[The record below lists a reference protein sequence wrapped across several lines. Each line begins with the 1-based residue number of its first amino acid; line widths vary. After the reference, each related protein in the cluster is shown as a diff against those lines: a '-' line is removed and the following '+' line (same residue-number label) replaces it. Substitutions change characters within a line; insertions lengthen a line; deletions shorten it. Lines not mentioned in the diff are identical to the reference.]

1 MDVKLLESKNM
12 FCKFVKLARDG
23 RSPESWFPCTDR
35 DCSSERVDISGG
47 RVPER
52 LSFEREMEVTLD
64 LEESHFI
71 PCQEQK
77 VVEDFVDQPEGNGV
91 MELASL
97 RMVAPSSAVAVEK
110 RRRKREKRKGWW

>member
-1 MDVKLLESKNM
+1 MKLLKSKKM
-12 FCKFVKLARDG
+12 YCKFVKLARDG

-47 RVPER
+47 RVPET

-64 LEESHFI
+64 LEESQRI
-71 PCQEQK
+71 PCHEQK
-77 VVEDFVDQPEGNGV
+77 VVEDFVDHPEGNGV
-91 MELASL
+91 KELASL

-110 RRRKREKRKGWW
+110 RRRKREKRR

>member
-1 MDVKLLESKNM
+1 M

-47 RVPER
+47 KECLRG